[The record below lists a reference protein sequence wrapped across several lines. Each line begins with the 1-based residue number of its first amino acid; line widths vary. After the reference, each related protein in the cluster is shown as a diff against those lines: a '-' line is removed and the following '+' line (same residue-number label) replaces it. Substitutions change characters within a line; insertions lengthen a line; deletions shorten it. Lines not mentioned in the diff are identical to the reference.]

1 MVSLEF
7 RIWWL
12 IILLKNVGYL
22 VNSFR
27 LTLKTRNMS
36 EAKWRDP
43 PPKNFRP
50 NNSSHVLSNIE
61 ISHEILPT
69 KYSKIPIFQYSNM
82 AMGQNYAVACCS
94 HIAGICGCAPKK
106 KASDPMAMLK
116 WQCQNRSKSWFS
128 QRTKAPLSWGMSRI
142 FPRTTGL
149 TPLCACRVQ
158 LNAQGARHPAQRGRY
173 HLMWVRQCHKPAP
186 VWWFKHV

>member
-1 MVSLEF
+1 MVDEWLLAFFGNVLMVSLEF
-7 RIWWL
+7 RIWWS

-43 PPKNFRP
+43 PPKKIRP

-69 KYSKIPIFQYSNM
+69 KYSKIPIFQYGYGSKPSCCLLFTYSWDLRMCTQKKSFWPHGNVKM
-82 AMGQNYAVACCS
+82 AM
-94 HIAGICGCAPKK
+94 
-106 KASDPMAMLK
+106 
-116 WQCQNRSKSWFS
+116 SKSL
-128 QRTKAPLSWGMSRI
+128 KKLI
-142 FPRTTGL
+142 L
-149 TPLCACRVQ
+149 
-158 LNAQGARHPAQRGRY
+158 PAN
-173 HLMWVRQCHKPAP
+173 
-186 VWWFKHV
+186 

>member
-7 RIWWL
+7 RIWWS

-43 PPKNFRP
+43 PPKKIRP

-69 KYSKIPIFQYSNM
+69 KYSKIPIFQYGYGSKPS
-82 AMGQNYAVACCS
+82 CCLLFTYS
-94 HIAGICGCAPKK
+94 WDLRMCTQK